1 MSKFYITTPIYYVN
15 DKPHIG
21 HAYTTI
27 AADVLARYHRLAGD
41 EVFSL
46 TGTDEH
52 GAKVAESADRAGK
65 TPQEFCDEN
74 SAKFQLLW
82 DRLDIANDYFI
93 RTTSDYHKIGV
104 AAFLNR
110 LHEAGAIYE
119 GEYQGL
125 YCTGCENFITEKELV
140 DGKCPAHNKAP
151 EAIKEKNYFFRLKD
165 YLPKVKELLD
175 SGELKILPASRHQE
189 VMGLLRQGLDD
200 FSISRQSVKW
210 GIGLPFDNRQV
221 TYVWVEALQNY
232 ITALGYGQDGDKLE
246 KFWPADIHLMAKD
259 IIKFHA
265 IFWPAMLIAA
275 GLPVPK
281 VVFAHGFFTVDGQK
295 MSKSLGNVIDPD
307 ALVDEL
313 GADAVRYLLLSQFP
327 FGADGDV
334 KASNFAIQYNS
345 DLANGVGNLTARVA
359 AMAEKYFGGE
369 APEKDKEF
377 ADEVAGIWGQYREAM
392 ADFQIDKAIEII
404 KKWQAFCDG
413 YIERHK
419 PWELAKTDPA
429 KLAPVIYNLL
439 EAVRHLGLMVY
450 PIMPSTG
457 EKILMALGQG
467 EWQNQSL
474 HDLSQWGGL
483 EPGTKVAKGEA
494 LFPRLEK
501 K

>member
-1 MSKFYITTPIYYVN
+1 
-15 DKPHIG
+15 
-21 HAYTTI
+21 
-27 AADVLARYHRLAGD
+27 
-41 EVFSL
+41 
-46 TGTDEH
+46 
-52 GAKVAESADRAGK
+52 
-65 TPQEFCDEN
+65 
-74 SAKFQLLW
+74 
-82 DRLDIANDYFI
+82 
-93 RTTSDYHKIGV
+93 
-104 AAFLNR
+104 
-110 LHEAGAIYE
+110 
-119 GEYQGL
+119 
-125 YCTGCENFITEKELV
+125 
-140 DGKCPAHNKAP
+140 
-151 EAIKEKNYFFRLKD
+151 
-165 YLPKVKELLD
+165 
-175 SGELKILPASRHQE
+175 
-189 VMGLLRQGLDD
+189 
-200 FSISRQSVKW
+200 
-210 GIGLPFDNRQV
+210 
-221 TYVWVEALQNY
+221 VEALQNY